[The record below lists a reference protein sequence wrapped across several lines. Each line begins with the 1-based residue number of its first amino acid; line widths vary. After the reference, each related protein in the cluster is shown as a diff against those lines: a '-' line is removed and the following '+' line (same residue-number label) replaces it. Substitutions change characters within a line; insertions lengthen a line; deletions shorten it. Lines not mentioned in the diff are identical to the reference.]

1 MNSYDDE
8 KLVRQA
14 QAGDIAAFETL
25 VKLHQQFAFQ
35 VALSA
40 LSSPQEAEDAT
51 QEAFVKVWQAL
62 PNFRQE
68 ARFRTWL
75 YRIVMNLCYNR
86 IPRLRQDFY
95 TLEEEF
101 FQGNLIDQDQQSAPD
116 TYLEEKQL
124 FDFLHRQIDCLPEKY
139 RIMLLL
145 RFREGCSYAEIAE
158 ILDIP
163 LGTVKTGI
171 FRAREQLRAA
181 VADYHKER
189 VWT

>member
-1 MNSYDDE
+1 
-8 KLVRQA
+8 
-14 QAGDIAAFETL
+14 
-25 VKLHQQFAFQ
+25 
-35 VALSA
+35 
-40 LSSPQEAEDAT
+40 
-51 QEAFVKVWQAL
+51 
-62 PNFRQE
+62 
-68 ARFRTWL
+68 
-75 YRIVMNLCYNR
+75 MNLCYNR
-86 IPRLRQDFY
+86 IPRLRQEFN

-101 FQGNLIDQDQQSAPD
+101 SQQSMIDQDQQSAPD

-158 ILDIP
+158 MLDIP

>member
-101 FQGNLIDQDQQSAPD
+101 SQGNLIDQVQQSAPD